1 MCNEQKL
8 ELVSEALR
16 DYSTGIL
23 PMGQCLD
30 VIKLIVNI
38 TNESEEYD
46 LERLYSYVNGYED

>member
-16 DYSTGIL
+16 EYSTGIL
-23 PMGQCLD
+23 PTGQCLD

-46 LERLYSYVNGYED
+46 LERLYSFNGYED